1 MEQIEIHIDPAAI
14 EEQLTPL
21 LEEAIAHFG
30 LVIRMRSAL
39 RTYPGSQHWHIYKPG
54 ARGTLRGNNMA

>member
-30 LVIRMRSAL
+30 LVIRMRGPCAPILAL
-39 RTYPGSQHWHIYKPG
+39 SIGTSTN
-54 ARGTLRGNNMA
+54 RGREVL